1 MCLFWCLDHKLH
13 RRPFASSNKQ
23 APAPAGNRALM
34 IRMMFTHCRRS
45 TVRFSKILMA
55 AFLSSLVVLASPV
68 SSPAQDSGLA
78 KLLEI
83 FEAKGVLTAE
93 EVNLIRQAAA
103 RDRQQFKEN
112 KQADD
117 RRLQEPAKRENKA
130 ALEKRE
136 LSGAPAAGS
145 SGDTPASP
153 QTASRS
159 AGSSEPQEAAS
170 PLGRLNAGYNHGFCL
185 QTDDPKELALCLG
198 ALLQTDYRYY
208 EYDNGDPDN
217 NRFDIRRAR
226 LKLSGNL
233 FRYLGYKFEYEF
245 QGTSSRNLLDAYAD
259 IHALPGASIRLGQ
272 FKEPFGLEQSSPVKN
287 YFFTEPSFGY
297 YLTPGRD
304 VGGMVHGSLLD
315 DRLNYGIGAFNG
327 DGLDDSVGA
336 DSDYPQVTGRLVLAP
351 FRNRQTA
358 AVENLQFGGSF
369 SYGKIDRN
377 NVDVQVDTAGL
388 TTFFDISPGS
398 KFAVIQHAD
407 QAYRFGAELAW
418 AWGPVALMSEY
429 TGIRYEDVETSSTNK
444 PARSFPYG
452 TTKFKITGLNHRE
465 TVTVTL
471 VFPDNVPTTARYY
484 KVSAASGWQEI
495 PFGSNDG
502 DETITISLTD
512 GDPLTDADGRVN
524 GEIDDPGALTTA
536 ASSGS
541 GGGGGACFI
550 DNAAASHGSAAAAWL
565 ILLLVA
571 GAVFG
576 IYIRLRD

>member
-1 MCLFWCLDHKLH
+1 M
-13 RRPFASSNKQ
+13 
-23 APAPAGNRALM
+23 
-34 IRMMFTHCRRS
+34 
-45 TVRFSKILMA
+45 RFPKILMA
-55 AFLSSLVVLASPV
+55 AFFFSLVVLASPV

-112 KQADD
+112 KPADG
-117 RRLQEPAKRENKA
+117 RPAQEPAKLENKT

-136 LSGAPAAGS
+136 LSGAPAAGPS
-145 SGDTPASP
+145 EDTPASP

-159 AGSSEPQEAAS
+159 AGSTGLPEAAS
-170 PLGRLNAGYNHGFCL
+170 APGRLNAVYDHGFCL

-217 NRFDIRRAR
+217 NRFDIRRVR

-259 IHALPGASIRLGQ
+259 IHALPGAAIRLGQ

-287 YFFTEPSFGY
+287 YFFTEPSFSY

-388 TTFFDISPGS
+388 TTFFDISPNS

-418 AWGPVALMSEY
+418 AWGPLALMSEY
-429 TGIRYEDVETSSTNK
+429 TGIRYEDVKTSSNVLDLDLDAYYAALVWMVTGEQ
-444 PARSFPYG
+444 PAFRQGVLQPIVPRDSVGRGGWGAWGIALRYDHFEAGSNVYG
-452 TTKFKITGLNHRE
+452 TLVEPGTSVRKADAYTVGLNWYLNPVAQFMVDYTRTDFDRPLLIDRDSRTGE
-465 TVTVTL
+465 AVYSDYED
-471 VFPDNVPTTARYY
+471 VFTARMQL
-484 KVSAASGWQEI
+484 S
-495 PFGSNDG
+495 F
-502 DETITISLTD
+502 
-512 GDPLTDADGRVN
+512 
-524 GEIDDPGALTTA
+524 
-536 ASSGS
+536 
-541 GGGGGACFI
+541 
-550 DNAAASHGSAAAAWL
+550 
-565 ILLLVA
+565 
-571 GAVFG
+571 
-576 IYIRLRD
+576 